1 MVPNDPYWKDFILV
15 PTALKFLVCSKN
27 FKNPGTLSN
36 EVCHYFMQNPRKY
49 DQLYAQVII
58 FAIAQLL
65 HGQKSLFVLQNA
77 HM

>member
-15 PTALKFLVCSKN
+15 STALKFLVCSKN
-27 FKNPGTLSN
+27 FKNPGTPSY
-36 EVCHYFMQNPRKY
+36 EVCHYAMQNPRKY

-65 HGQKSLFVLQNA
+65 HGQKSLFVL
-77 HM
+77 